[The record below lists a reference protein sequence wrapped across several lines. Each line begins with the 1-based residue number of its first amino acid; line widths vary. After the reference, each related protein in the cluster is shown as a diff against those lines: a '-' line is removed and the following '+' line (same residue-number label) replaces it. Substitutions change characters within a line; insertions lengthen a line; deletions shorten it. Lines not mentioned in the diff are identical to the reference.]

1 MEQATDDEVK
11 LTVKPSATGGFKL
24 QIVDDDDDE
33 YDSEDSDTDSD
44 DGRPAHAPGH
54 LVCQTIS

>member
-1 MEQATDDEVK
+1 MEQAADDEVK
-11 LTVKPSATGGFKL
+11 LTVKASATGGFKL
-24 QIVDDDDDE
+24 QIVDDDDE

-54 LVCQTIS
+54 LVRQTIS